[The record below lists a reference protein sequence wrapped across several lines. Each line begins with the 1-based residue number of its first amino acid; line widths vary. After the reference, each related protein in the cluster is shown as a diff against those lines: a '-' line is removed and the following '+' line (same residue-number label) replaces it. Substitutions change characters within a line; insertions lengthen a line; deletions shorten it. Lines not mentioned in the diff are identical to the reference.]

1 MSLFFKSACVL
12 CGDSVSGNIS
22 LCKAC
27 KNDLPILE
35 GACKQCGLPFND
47 AEQWD
52 SVCGQCIKSPPAV
65 DYTLSLYHYET
76 PIDFLITGL
85 KYDQQ
90 LSHAAILGELLL
102 EKLQKHTTENSLPDC
117 ILPVPLHKS
126 RLTKRGFNQSLEIA
140 RDVAK
145 IFNIPISLD
154 SVKRKRGTRTQ
165 TDLTAVERKKNMRGC
180 FEVMNSHKFSSYKHI
195 VILDDVVTT
204 GSTVNELAKLLK
216 KSGVEKVGVWSIA
229 RAILIN

>member
-1 MSLFFKSACVL
+1 MRLSFNSACVL
-12 CGDSVSGNIS
+12 CGDSVSGKTS

-27 KNDLPILE
+27 ENDLPILE
-35 GACKQCGLPFND
+35 GACKQCGLPFKE
-47 AEQWD
+47 AEQCD

-65 DYTLSLYHYET
+65 DYTLSVFHYET

-90 LSHAAILGELLL
+90 LPHAVILGELLL
-102 EKLQKHTTENSLPDC
+102 AKIQTHTAENSLPDC

-126 RLTKRGFNQSLEIA
+126 RLTKRGFNQSIEIA
-140 RDVAK
+140 RDGAK
-145 IFNIPISLD
+145 TLNIPISLD
-154 SVKRKRGTRTQ
+154 SVRRKRVTRTQ

-180 FEVMNSHKFSSYKHI
+180 FEMIKSNKISNYKHI

-229 RAILIN
+229 RAILIS